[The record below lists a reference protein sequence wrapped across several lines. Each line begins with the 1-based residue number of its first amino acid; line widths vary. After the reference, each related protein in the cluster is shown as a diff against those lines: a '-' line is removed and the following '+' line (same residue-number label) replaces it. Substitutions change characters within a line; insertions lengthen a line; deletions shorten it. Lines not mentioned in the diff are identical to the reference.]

1 MNPINGVTNTGAA
14 PAVTQK
20 SKVRAESSP
29 ATAVAPKGHM
39 DSLELTDALGQ
50 INAEPGFDAA
60 KVEAEFFADNPRH
73 KVNFICSI
81 GYGDPASIF
90 ARSPRPNF
98 DAFNRIA

>member
-20 SKVRAESSP
+20 TKVRAESSP

-39 DSLELTDALGQ
+39 DSLELTDALSQ

-60 KVEAEFFADNPRH
+60 KVE
-73 KVNFICSI
+73 SI
-81 GYGDPASIF
+81 KKAIAGGNYPID
-90 ARSPRPNF
+90 ARSLAQRFAALEHLVGNSGS
-98 DAFNRIA
+98 R